1 MQEIKESGSITEV
14 EKSLF
19 ATMLRTAVG
28 TGELKITRVRDFI
41 PRELGGGGVKAFVSR
56 RLTTHTPAVLKN
68 DTNLEMHAQR
78 DNSGTVALLL
88 PIEF

>member
-41 PRELGGGGVKAFVSR
+41 PWELGGGLKAFVPC
-56 RLTTHTPAVLKN
+56 RLTTHTPAISAK
-68 DTNLEMHAQR
+68 E
-78 DNSGTVALLL
+78 
-88 PIEF
+88 